1 MGGLEH
7 EITMNQQKSSEL
19 KNYAEVACLQVIG
32 PHTLSDGVKGC
43 SCEGRFNAQSCVLLS
58 WFVSGNIEM
67 LLKPLDGCF
76 NVCPT
81 LIPTPFENAAKA
93 CFVRSSR
100 TNCIQELNNR

>member
-7 EITMNQQKSSEL
+7 KITMNQQKSSEL
-19 KNYAEVACLQVIG
+19 KNYGEVACLQVIG

-43 SCEGRFNAQSCVLLS
+43 SCEGRFNAQSCVLPS
-58 WFVSGNIEM
+58 WFVSGNIEMRQM

-81 LIPTPFENAAKA
+81 LIPT
-93 CFVRSSR
+93 
-100 TNCIQELNNR
+100 